1 LATRTF
7 SDVRSLL
14 SKEPCDEKAI
24 IVSVSRQVGFYTDA
38 HPGTWPAFSR
48 RMDTRILPGERRETV
63 IAELLGL
70 FDACAARSDRFK
82 GKADVFFYRDGLEVD
97 REETVVQTLRRE
109 AEAVLGRTPPYASM
123 TGWMDTGILNAVG
136 IPSVMFGPGGEGFH
150 AAVEFTYRDQVVR
163 CADILTRTARA
174 FCGEA

>member
-1 LATRTF
+1 M
-7 SDVRSLL
+7 
-14 SKEPCDEKAI
+14 
-24 IVSVSRQVGFYTDA
+24 SVSRQVGFYTDA